1 MGTLYTIPSRYGFAA
16 ALARGLLDQHTPEDL
31 AQVHLYLPT
40 RRGVRTVQEALA
52 AAAGGRPLLLPR
64 LFTLGDVEADDLAL
78 MGGEEVSA
86 SAGELPPPLA
96 ATHQLFLLA
105 RLVDHAWD
113 RVLGGTQP
121 KSQTQVFA
129 YARALKA
136 LLDTVETEGVSLEA
150 LSTAAPTD
158 AALEGFWE
166 RAGRFIALIQDQ
178 WPNLE
183 AETGRLSMARRR
195 RKLLELLGQEWA
207 ARPPDHP
214 LILAGTTA
222 TIPAV
227 GDLAC
232 LIGGLPQG
240 QIVLP
245 GLDGH
250 LDAATWT
257 QVAVSPSHPQF
268 GLKRLLDRL
277 GCEPHDVAIWPACDG
292 ALDQDRHAA
301 LSAAQRPATAAA
313 IAAVPAP
320 FDLSGLALV
329 EAPSNEVEARTLAVF
344 LRAALEAPEAQAA
357 LVTPDRDLAARVA
370 AELRRWGIE
379 VDDSA
384 GVSLAASSLGRLVQA
399 SAALIG
405 PIWSALALARVL
417 AHPLVTLG
425 LDFADARAFARQ
437 MDLALRGVGQM
448 AGATLAW
455 PDSPASARLKA
466 AWASCAD
473 GEVPARLP
481 PPDWVARH
489 LRLLDT
495 LNPDAAALWQGPAAQ
510 AIAAVLE
517 EVQTYGAV
525 SPAITAHDY
534 ADLIAQVLGEVTRR
548 PTYGAHARVRILG
561 TLEARLLHVDALALG
576 GLNEGTWPK
585 ETDVGPWMNRPTR
598 ALVGLPSPERKVGLA
613 AHDLAQ
619 AFASP
624 RLLLTRTARV
634 DGTPTLASRW
644 IERLNTL
651 LVQTGQDT
659 ALAAAGAPYLRAA
672 LALDLPASSAS
683 STPST
688 RAPRALDTPAQ
699 ACPPLAARPKTLH
712 ATDVGLLVTNPYGFY
727 AKRILKLRALDPR
740 GSRPPDQAWGNLVH
754 DILERATDAPNLGLD
769 RLWDL
774 GRDYLEREEVE
785 PGTAALWHVQLRH
798 TLAQFWRLYQ
808 PYANHPGVSE
818 SVGSLDLND
827 HRLTGR
833 ADRVVAM
840 PGHLLVL
847 DYKTGQTAS
856 DAKQRRGID
865 PQLSILGLIAEAS
878 GFADAPTLKGRD
890 QVLQAFLALPKRAHD
905 QGKLSVTDADVR
917 TEVRAG
923 LETLLTAYQ
932 DPDQPYLVAPFGD
945 SVGRANLQFDDY
957 AHLARRSAL

>member
-1 MGTLYTIPSRYGFAA
+1 MGALYTIPSRYGFAA
-16 ALARGLLDQHTPEDL
+16 ALAGGLVDQYGAEEL
-31 AQVHLYLPT
+31 ARVHLYLPT
-40 RRGVRTVQEALA
+40 RRSVRTVQEALA

-64 LFTLGDVEADDLAL
+64 MFTLGDVEADDLAL

-86 SAGELPPPLA
+86 QADDLPPPLA
-96 ATHQLFLLA
+96 VTHQLFLLA

-113 RVLGGTQP
+113 RVLGGAQP

-136 LLDTVETEGVSLEA
+136 LLDTVETEGVSLDA
-150 LSTAAPTD
+150 LSTAAPAD

-232 LIGGLPQG
+232 LIAGLPQG
-240 QIVLP
+240 QIILP

-250 LDAATWT
+250 LDAATWA

-268 GLKRLLDRL
+268 GLKSLLGRL
-277 GCEPHDVAIWPACDG
+277 GREPQDVAIWPACNG

-301 LSAAQRPATAAA
+301 LSVAQRPAMAATAVAEP
-313 IAAVPAP
+313 VVP
-320 FDLSGLALV
+320 FDLSGLGLV
-329 EAPSNEVEARTLAVF
+329 EAPSNELEARTLAVF
-344 LRAALEAPEAQAA
+344 LRAALEVPKAQTA

-384 GVSLAASSLGRLVQA
+384 GISLAASPLGRLVQA
-399 SAALIG
+399 SAALLDSN
-405 PIWSALALARVL
+405 WSALALTRVL
-417 AHPLVTLG
+417 SHPLVTLG
-425 LDFADARAFARQ
+425 LNLADARAFACQ
-437 MDLALRGVGQM
+437 MDLALRGVGHIE
-448 AGATLAW
+448 AATLAW
-455 PDSPASARLKA
+455 PDSPASARLQA
-466 AWASCAD
+466 AWATCAAV
-473 GEVPARLP
+473 EAPARLP
-481 PPDWVARH
+481 PPNWVAGH
-489 LRLLDT
+489 LQLLET

-510 AIAAVLE
+510 AIAAAFE

-525 SPAITAHDY
+525 APALTAPDY
-534 ADLIAQVLGEVTRR
+534 ADLITQVLGEATTR
-548 PTYGAHARVRILG
+548 PAYGTHARVRILG
-561 TLEARLLHVDALALG
+561 TLEARLLRVDALALG

-585 ETDVGPWMNRPTR
+585 EADVGPWMNRPTR

-651 LVQTGQDT
+651 LVQTGQDG
-659 ALAAAGAPYLRAA
+659 ALTAAGAPYLRAA
-672 LALDLPASSAS
+672 LALDLPVPSVSPAPSAPP
-683 STPST
+683 T
-688 RAPRALDTPAQ
+688 Q
-699 ACPPLAARPKTLH
+699 ATPPLAARPKTLY
-712 ATDVGLLVTNPYGFY
+712 ATDVGQLVTNPYGFY
-727 AKRILKLRALDPR
+727 AKRVLKLRALSPR
-740 GSRPPDQAWGNLVH
+740 GARPPEQAWGTLVH
-754 DILERATDAPNLGLD
+754 EILERATGDPNLSLD
-769 RLWDL
+769 RLLNL
-774 GRDYLEREEVE
+774 GQDHLDQAEVG
-785 PGTAALWHVQLRH
+785 PATAALWHVQLRH
-798 TLAQFWRLYQ
+798 ALTQFWILYE
-808 PYANHPGVSE
+808 PFARAPGASE
-818 SVGSLDLND
+818 ALGTLDLVG
-827 HRLTGR
+827 HRIIGR
-833 ADRVVAM
+833 ADRLVRL
-840 PGHLLVL
+840 PGQFMVL
-847 DYKTGQTAS
+847 DYKTGQSAS
-856 DAKQRRGID
+856 EPDQRTGID
-865 PQLSILGLIAEAS
+865 PQLSILGLIADAD
-878 GFADAPTLKGRD
+878 GFPDAPKSHERD
-890 QVLQAFLALPKRAHD
+890 QVQQAFLALPKRAHE
-905 QGKLSVTDADVR
+905 QGKLSATDAQVR
-917 TEVRAG
+917 EQVRAG
-923 LETLLTAYQ
+923 LEVLLTAYQ
-932 DPDQPYLVAPFGD
+932 ESDQPYLVAPFGD
-945 SVGRANLQFDDY
+945 GVGRAKLQYDDY